1 MRIKLT
7 GPVMDNN
14 SASLY
19 RRWGFDDV
27 CCPNDLRDALRNCG
41 ENEKLELEINSGGG
55 SVYQG
60 FEMYSILRAH
70 KGETV
75 AEVQGIAGSAMS
87 VVAAGCKTVLMSPV
101 GNLMIHRASTRA
113 GGNSGVMKQAKQ
125 MLDTIDESILNAY
138 VGKAGDKCSRERFR
152 AMMERETFMTAKE
165 AVDCGLADGV
175 LENGGSGADPALA
188 VASAYPWAC
197 TLGLPSVE
205 DLLRLEQAANPG
217 LTGEESPHHAASG
230 GVVLPPLTRGAEE
243 VGHDKNGRRE
253 QNMDFENIKTAE
265 DLKKAFPE
273 LAKQLEDAA
282 AKTTAEIAVKAAAE
296 AATAAERER
305 IAGIDALAVP
315 GFEDIIA
322 KAKAEGRTPGETAM
336 QIIAAQK
343 TQGLTWLSKVEQD
356 VQGSGVNNVPAAGSE
371 MGADGTGE
379 AELEADAKEAVAL
392 WKRSQP

>member
-7 GPVMDNN
+7 GTVMDNN

-152 AMMERETFMTAKE
+152 AMMERETFMTAQE

-175 LENGGSGADPALA
+175 LENGGGGADPALA

-205 DLLRLEQAANPG
+205 DLLHLEQAANTYAPS
-217 LTGEESPHHAASG
+217 EG
-230 GVVLPPLTRGAEE
+230 GP
-243 VGHDKNGRRE
+243 DKNERRG
-253 QNMDFENIKTAE
+253 QNMNFEDIKTVE

-273 LAKQLEDAA
+273 LAAKLEQAA
-282 AKTTAEIAVKAAAE
+282 MDTAEGLMADAVKAAAKD
-296 AATAAERER
+296 ATAIERER

-322 KAKAEGRTPGETAM
+322 KAKQEGTTLGETAM
-336 QIIAAQK
+336 QIIAAQQA
-343 TQGLTWLSKVEQD
+343 QGLTWLKQVQQD
-356 VQGSGVNNVPAAGSE
+356 VQGSNVNNVPAAGSE
-371 MGADGTGE
+371 KGADGTGE
-379 AELEADAKEAVAL
+379 TDMEADAKEAVAL
-392 WKRSQP
+392 WKGSQP

>member
-27 CCPNDLRDALRNCG
+27 CCPGDLRDALRNCG

-152 AMMERETFMTAKE
+152 AMMERETFMTAQE

-175 LENGGSGADPALA
+175 LENAGGADPALA

-197 TLGLPSVE
+197 TLDLPSVE
-205 DLLRLEQAANPG
+205 DLMRLEQAENPG
-217 LTGEESPHHAASG
+217 SIGDGKP
-230 GVVLPPLTRGAEE
+230 
-243 VGHDKNGRRE
+243 DKNGRRE
-253 QNMDFENIKTAE
+253 QNMDYENIKTVE

-282 AKTTAEIAVKAAAE
+282 AKTTAEIAVKEAAE

-322 KAKAEGRTPGETAM
+322 KSKAEGRTPGETAM

-343 TQGLTWLSKVEQD
+343 TQGLTWLKQAEQD
-356 VQGSGVNNVPAAGSE
+356 VQGSNVNAVSAASSE
-371 MGADGTGE
+371 RGADGTGE
-379 AELEADAKEAVAL
+379 TDMEADAKEAVAL
-392 WKRSQP
+392 WKGSQP

>member
-7 GPVMDNN
+7 GTVMDNN

-27 CCPNDLRDALRNCG
+27 CCPNDLRNALRNCG

-152 AMMERETFMTAKE
+152 AMMERETFMTAQE

-175 LENGGSGADPALA
+175 LENAGGADPALA

-197 TLGLPSVE
+197 TLGLPSVQ
-205 DLLRLEQAANPG
+205 DLLHLEQAANTYAPS
-217 LTGEESPHHAASG
+217 EG
-230 GVVLPPLTRGAEE
+230 GP
-243 VGHDKNGRRE
+243 DKNERRG
-253 QNMDFENIKTAE
+253 QNMNFEDIKTAE

-273 LAKQLEDAA
+273 LASKLEQAARDTAGSEAEAA
-282 AKTTAEIAVKAAAE
+282 AKTAAE
-296 AATAAERER
+296 EATKAERER

-315 GFEDIIA
+315 GFEDII
-322 KAKAEGRTPGETAM
+322 AKAEGRTPGETAM

-343 TQGLTWLSKVEQD
+343 TQGLTWLKQAEQD
-356 VQGSGVNNVPAAGSE
+356 VQGSNVNAVSAASSE
-371 MGADGTGE
+371 RGADGTGE
-379 AELEADAKEAVAL
+379 TDMEADAKEAVAL
-392 WKRSQP
+392 WKGSQP

>member
-27 CCPNDLRDALRNCG
+27 CCPGDLRDALRNCG

-60 FEMYSILRAH
+60 FEMYSLLRAH

-152 AMMERETFMTAKE
+152 AMMERETFMTAQE

-175 LENGGSGADPALA
+175 LENGGGADPALA

-197 TLGLPSVE
+197 ALGLPSVE
-205 DLLRLEQAANPG
+205 DLMRLEQTANPG
-217 LTGEESPHHAASG
+217 STGEG
-230 GVVLPPLTRGAEE
+230 GPDNNERRG
-243 VGHDKNGRRE
+243 

-273 LAKQLEDAA
+273 LAAKLEQAARSEAEAA
-282 AKTTAEIAVKAAAE
+282 AKAE
-296 AATAAERER
+296 AEKATAAERER

-336 QIIAAQK
+336 QIIAAQQA
-343 TQGLTWLSKVEQD
+343 QGMTWLKQAEQD
-356 VQGSGVNNVPAAGSE
+356 VKGSNVNAVPAAASE
-371 MGADGTGE
+371 RGADGTGE
-379 AELEADAKEAVAL
+379 TDMEADAKAAVAL
-392 WKRSQP
+392 WKGGNI